1 MIHTWGVV
9 KAEAA
14 SAASTASLMNV
25 VMELEMKLMVIAEL
39 LFFSLPLNETGL
51 VVRVCTEDVTW
62 IWRTEARLRRT
73 QQPNRRS
80 PSRHQWHLRIQKT
93 VLRAQTRLYSRLS
106 LHWEAACL
114 PLLYFLR
121 PVRPVRLRLLL
132 LLLMTPLRTGAA
144 SRVLCFC
151 GLCVMMET
159 VMMTR
164 PTKMLHSIKTR
175 VTANWHDAPP

>member
-1 MIHTWGVV
+1 M

-80 PSRHQWHLRIQKT
+80 PSRHQ
-93 VLRAQTRLYSRLS
+93 
-106 LHWEAACL
+106 
-114 PLLYFLR
+114 
-121 PVRPVRLRLLL
+121 
-132 LLLMTPLRTGAA
+132 
-144 SRVLCFC
+144 
-151 GLCVMMET
+151 
-159 VMMTR
+159 
-164 PTKMLHSIKTR
+164 
-175 VTANWHDAPP
+175 